1 MQKFIGEE
9 LKTKRTI
16 AKKTQVEMA
25 KAVGVSL
32 QAYRWWEQGV
42 SNPKPENLIKLK
54 FVLQNNENIT

>member
-1 MQKFIGEE
+1 MGEE
-9 LKTKRTI
+9 LKTKITI